1 MADYGLGAY
10 DAGQLCEERALAD
23 YFQRVLPSAGHAKPL
38 ANWLLGPVRSL
49 LNERGLDTADCPIP
63 TEHWRELIDLV
74 EGGRISF
81 STASQRLLPLLM
93 EEGNAG
99 PLALAL
105 SRDLLQD
112 AGADEVARWVEE
124 TLASMPDKVAEFRKG
139 KKGLLGLFMGEVRRR
154 SKGKA
159 DPMRVQETLLQ
170 KLNEKI

>member
-1 MADYGLGAY
+1 M
-10 DAGQLCEERALAD
+10 
-23 YFQRVLPSAGHAKPL
+23 
-38 ANWLLGPVRSL
+38 
-49 LNERGLDTADCPIP
+49 
-63 TEHWRELIDLV
+63 
-74 EGGRISF
+74 SF

-99 PLALAL
+99 PMALAL

-112 AGADEVARWVEE
+112 AGDDEVARWVEE

-159 DPMRVQETLLQ
+159 DPMRVQESLLQ